1 MLLGYCYFRK
11 RFRVLRRKVKLM
23 NSPEYLSRESHV
35 IEDTHKEEFVC
46 NLFTP
51 QPLNYFVEFSYIH
64 R

>member
-1 MLLGYCYFRK
+1 
-11 RFRVLRRKVKLM
+11 M